1 MKRIVKPVLALFTS
15 LLPPV
20 PLTSFAADPA
30 YYQKQ
35 ATWEETIRVSRESLA
50 AKEAD
55 DEKPPKNKKTDARQ
69 KAAVRQQLWERV
81 LRDFPGADDRDGIW
95 LADWKTGDFELLANR
110 YVKAMLGPLQ
120 QEGRKLAATAASPGD
135 LENIRQLYRQSCV
148 FRDAM
153 TRLEGVDP
161 RSVALALD
169 DMARTWPDR
178 CDAAKH
184 RKLLDV
190 LKERDALLAALRV
203 CETNAVARADGLV
216 EEARA
221 ALLANPLLSP
231 GKLLFVKRH
240 TYTPGWYYA
249 EFMRA
254 TKFGG
259 GLCVLSLPD
268 GKVTELLPQL
278 SGGITDRYDLS
289 FDGRRVVFGYKSA
302 PDKGFRLWEA
312 NIDGTGL
319 RQLTFDPPD
328 EAHRVARFHKPKS
341 PYYHTTDD
349 FHPCYLPDGGIAF
362 ASARCERGVLC
373 DVADDLAVNLL
384 YRVDAGGG
392 NLRRLSDGALSEST
406 PCVMNDGRIL
416 YTRWEYVDKGVIAV
430 QALWAMRPDGSGSC
444 EIYGNQIEDPM
455 VFIHGRAIP
464 GQNNL
469 FVCTG
474 TFHHP
479 FAVGPILL
487 VDIDKPVR
495 TLEPIRSLTP
505 DTRASCTLIREQTGA
520 YGEKFAHLR
529 DGQWVA
535 DNKGPLF
542 SEPYPLA
549 DPETGAGAGKYFLVN
564 CNPDQPWGHPS
575 AYGLW
580 LLDVFG
586 NRVRIHSDPQISCWQ
601 PMPLRARKTPPVLP
615 PTPAFPESPTD
626 SGTLVLSDVYRG
638 LEGVPRGSVKYLR
651 VLEQVAR
658 PWSAHRFWPGD
669 STLGQH
675 APISM
680 YSHIFVKVNH
690 GVVPVQADGS
700 AHFTVPARRNII
712 FQALDENF
720 MEVQRMRTFVN
731 LQPGETRGCAGCHE
745 GRSKAPHAG
754 PGLLALAKPPVS
766 PAPQPGETVPRPIDY
781 ASDVQPVLDRHCV
794 RCHGGDKLE
803 GELDLSGELTQFFN
817 RSYENLMKRNLLSYV
832 TEFVGPKG
840 SQPQFTNVVPLPPR
854 ALGSHASK
862 FIANARGPHHDVKL
876 SQAEQ
881 VRLITWADANGPYYG
896 SYFGRRNLIYKDH
909 PNFRPVPTLASAL
922 GDPAGT
928 EHVTAGYQSGG
939 AQSPETGYGSTK

>member
-1 MKRIVKPVLALFTS
+1 MKHTLTILTAL
-15 LLPPV
+15 
-20 PLTSFAADPA
+20 
-30 YYQKQ
+30 
-35 ATWEETIRVSRESLA
+35 
-50 AKEAD
+50 
-55 DEKPPKNKKTDARQ
+55 
-69 KAAVRQQLWERV
+69 
-81 LRDFPGADDRDGIW
+81 
-95 LADWKTGDFELLANR
+95 LLASRIAAQAAEDTSGLHSLRAAIDDLAVSFPSYNATEFRARWEALKNR
-110 YVKAMLGPLQ
+110 A
-120 QEGRKLAATAASPGD
+120 ETAGVSN
-135 LENIRQLYRQSCV
+135 EIE
-148 FRDAM
+148 
-153 TRLEGVDP
+153 RL
-161 RSVALALD
+161 
-169 DMARTWPDR
+169 
-178 CDAAKH
+178 KF
-184 RKLLDV
+184 
-190 LKERDALLAALRV
+190 DAL
-203 CETNAVARADGLV
+203 VAG
-216 EEARA
+216 
-221 ALLANPLLSP
+221 NPLLSS

-268 GKVTELLPQL
+268 GKMTELLPQL
-278 SGGITDRYDLS
+278 NGGITDRYDLS

-302 PDKGFRLWEA
+302 PDKAFRLYEA
-312 NIDGTGL
+312 NVDGTGI
-319 RQLTFDPPD
+319 RQFTFDPPD
-328 EAHRVARFHKPKS
+328 EAERVARFHNPKS
-341 PYYHTTDD
+341 RYYHTTDD

-373 DVADDLAVNLL
+373 DVGDDLAVNLL
-384 YRVDAGGG
+384 YRVEADGR
-392 NLRRLSDGALSEST
+392 NLQRLSEGALCEST
-406 PCVMNDGRIL
+406 PSVMNDGRIL

-430 QALWAMRPDGSGSC
+430 QSLWAMRPDGTGSC
-444 EIYGNQIEDPM
+444 EIYGNDIEDPM

-487 VDIDKPVR
+487 VDINKPIN

-505 DTRASCTLIREQTGA
+505 DTRASSTLIRELTGA

-529 DGQWVA
+529 DGKWVA

-549 DPETGAGAGKYFLVN
+549 DPETNAGAGKYFLVN
-564 CNPDQPWGHPS
+564 CNPDQPWGHAS

-580 LLDVFG
+580 LIDVFG

-601 PMPLRARKTPPVLP
+601 PMLLRARKTPPVL
-615 PTPAFPESPTD
+615 TPIQQQPQTPNN
-626 SGTLVLSDVYRG
+626 GTLVLSDIYRG
-638 LEGVPRGSVKYLR
+638 LEGVARGTVKYLR

-658 PWSAHRFWPGD
+658 PWSAHRFWPSD

-680 YSHIFVKVNH
+680 YSHIFVKINH
-690 GVVPVQADGS
+690 GIVPVHDDGS
-700 AHFTVPARRNII
+700 AHFMVPARRNI
-712 FQALDENF
+712 FLQALDENF

-731 LQPGETRGCAGCHE
+731 LQPGETRGCVGCHE
-745 GRSKAPHAG
+745 RSSSPPFGGR
-754 PGLLALAKPPVS
+754 LLASAKPAVA
-766 PAPQPGETVPRPIDY
+766 PAPQPGETVPRTIHY
-781 ASDVQPVLDRHCV
+781 VSDVQPVLDRHCL
-794 RCHGGDKLE
+794 RCHSGDKPK
-803 GELDLSGELTQFFN
+803 GDLDLSGELTTFFN

-832 TEFVGPKG
+832 TEFVGPRG
-840 SQPQFTNVVPLPPR
+840 NQPQFTNVMPLPAR

-876 SQAEQ
+876 SQAEL

-896 SYFGRRNLIYKDH
+896 SYFGRRSLIHKDH
-909 PNFRPVPTLASAL
+909 PNFRPIPTLASAL

-928 EHVTAGYQSGG
+928 EHETAGYHQLTREKPATTASG
-939 AQSPETGYGSTK
+939 ETDKYPKP

>member
-1 MKRIVKPVLALFTS
+1 MKHALTLIIALLLA
-15 LLPPV
+15 P
-20 PLTSFAADPA
+20 
-30 YYQKQ
+30 
-35 ATWEETIRVSRESLA
+35 LA
-50 AKEAD
+50 ALHAAEDTSGLNSLRAAID
-55 DEKPPKNKKTDARQ
+55 D
-69 KAAVRQQLWERV
+69 
-81 LRDFPGADDRDGIW
+81 
-95 LADWKTGDFELLANR
+95 
-110 YVKAMLGPLQ
+110 
-120 QEGRKLAATAASPGD
+120 LAATFPNRYQAKEFRARWEELKNRAETAAISN
-135 LENIRQLYRQSCV
+135 EIE
-148 FRDAM
+148 
-153 TRLEGVDP
+153 RL
-161 RSVALALD
+161 
-169 DMARTWPDR
+169 
-178 CDAAKH
+178 KF
-184 RKLLDV
+184 
-190 LKERDALLAALRV
+190 DAL
-203 CETNAVARADGLV
+203 VAG
-216 EEARA
+216 
-221 ALLANPLLSP
+221 NPLLSP

-278 SGGITDRYDLS
+278 RGGITDRYDLS

-302 PDKGFRLWEA
+302 PDKAFRLYEA
-312 NIDGTGL
+312 RVDGAGL

-328 EAHRVARFHKPKS
+328 EAERVARFHKPKS

-373 DVADDLAVNLL
+373 DVGDDLAVNLL
-384 YRVDAGGG
+384 YRVDADGR
-392 NLRRLSDGALSEST
+392 NLQRLSEGALSESA
-406 PCVMNDGRIL
+406 PSVMNDGRIL

-430 QALWAMRPDGSGSC
+430 QSLWAMRPDGTGSC
-444 EIYGNQIEDPM
+444 EIYGNDIEDPM

-487 VDIDKPVR
+487 VDINKPIN

-505 DTRASCTLIREQTGA
+505 DTRASSTLIRELTGA

-529 DGQWVA
+529 DGKWVA
-535 DNKGPLF
+535 DNKGTLF

-549 DPETGAGAGKYFLVN
+549 DPETNAGAGKYFLVN
-564 CNPDQPWGHPS
+564 CNPDQPWGHAS

-580 LLDVFG
+580 LIDVFG
-586 NRVRIHSDPQISCWQ
+586 NRVRIHSDPAISCWQ
-601 PMPLRARKTPPVLP
+601 PMPLRARKTPPVLT
-615 PTPAFPESPTD
+615 PTQQQVSPTNN
-626 SGTLVLSDVYRG
+626 GTLVLSDIYRG
-638 LEGVPRGSVKYLR
+638 LEGVARGTVKYLR

-658 PWSAHRFWPGD
+658 PWSAHRFWPSD

-680 YSHIFVKVNH
+680 YSHIFVKINH
-690 GVVPVQADGS
+690 GIVPVHDDGS
-700 AHFTVPARRNII
+700 AHFTVPARRNIF

-731 LQPGETRGCAGCHE
+731 LQPGETRGCVGCHE
-745 GRSKAPHAG
+745 RSSSPPFGGR
-754 PGLLALAKPPVS
+754 LLATAKPSVA
-766 PAPQPGETVPRPIDY
+766 PAPQPGETVPRTIHY
-781 ASDVQPVLDRHCV
+781 VSDVQPVLDRHCV
-794 RCHGGDKLE
+794 RCHSGEKPKGD
-803 GELDLSGELTQFFN
+803 LDLTGELTPFFN

-840 SQPQFTNVVPLPPR
+840 NQPQFTNVMPLPAR

-876 SQAEQ
+876 SQAEL
-881 VRLITWADANGPYYG
+881 VRLITWVDANGPYYG
-896 SYFGRRNLIYKDH
+896 SYFGRRNLIHKDH

-922 GDPAGT
+922 GDPTGT
-928 EHVTAGYQSGG
+928 EHETAGYHQLAHEKPSMP
-939 AQSPETGYGSTK
+939 ATGELGKYPKP